1 MNRSY
6 FDPVS
11 SLEFP
16 HLVSVRSRQANKAI
30 KMAVEQYTPN
40 EIAIEN
46 IGFDVNI
53 TGRAMTF
60 DIRFRHAEDAVQ
72 YKLAISDL

>member
-11 SLEFP
+11 GLEFP

-30 KMAVEQYTPN
+30 KMAVEQYNPN

-46 IGFDVNI
+46 ISFE
-53 TGRAMTF
+53 AMTF